1 MVSLVYHSQLMYEYY
16 FQPMKHAH
24 RQKKKVK
31 KEGCLNCAFY
41 RIVKNTSNHSL
52 TNGLVFLSRKE
63 YAPAKKSHRFDEY
76 QAHWCNMD
84 FNYYEDWKKKVRRPR
99 SYSRPVNRVNVR
111 SRHSVIT
118 GMLLR
123 MEIERPVA
131 RSDTARHM
139 RVACNRRICSRRRR
153 CTVARTALLSFPI
166 PTLAMNPWS
175 MIRTCSQV

>member
-1 MVSLVYHSQLMYEYY
+1 MNIIFNLWNTHTD
-16 FQPMKHAH
+16 K
-24 RQKKKVK
+24 KKKVK

-139 RVACNRRICSRRRR
+139 RVACNRRTCSRHRG
-153 CTVARTALLSFPI
+153 CTAVSTATSPHPN
-166 PTLAMNPWS
+166 PTQPNANQYHP
-175 MIRTCSQV
+175 TQP